1 MKKLLSWFVLVVSIA
16 VIVSSC
22 AESEED
28 KETTASTD
36 NTTSSSDDSSDNS
49 TSTSD
54 NSSTTD
60 TTAPTVSSISSTTD
74 NQSKISVTDNISVT
88 FSEAMDATS
97 VTTNTSDTTCSG
109 SLQFSSD
116 NFSTCVK
123 MSSLPTISN
132 TNKTFTLS
140 PSDNLSNY
148 TSYKI
153 RVTTA
158 VKDSSGNTLSSQFE
172 SSSITTVN
180 TEISVVVIYPENIQS
195 WDLGGVDNETFI
207 EAAIART
214 NAIWN
219 SQDVGGKI
227 TLAGHTTIDFS
238 SYSSASS
245 AGWKADLVS
254 ALMNHTDTSI
264 HQELQDNLT
273 SIMDAY
279 SADCLIY
286 WRPYGDNSSAVNGAS
301 DIENTDKYRCLMQ
314 LEYWSMGD
322 TTIFTHEFG
331 HLQGCFHEDG
341 YESPSPVTF
350 TYVDN
355 QTYNDYYRTI
365 MKTSNT
371 KSVADNTS
379 LSEVWKFSTPNQT
392 ISSSENLTVNCSRHV
407 PSSGGG
413 TSHND
418 YQCRFASEASL
429 GDNSSTDCLSKVKA
443 SINTFPYFR

>member
-1 MKKLLSWFVLVVSIA
+1 MKSLLSWFVLIVSIA

-148 TSYKI
+148 TSYKTI
-153 RVTTA
+153 VTTA
-158 VKDSSGNTLSSQFE
+158 VKDSSGNTLSSQYE

-180 TEISVVVIYPENIQS
+180 TEIRVVVIYPVDRQS
-195 WDLGGVDNETFI
+195 YGWYMGGADNETFI
-207 EAAIART
+207 KSAISRN
-214 NAIWN
+214 NAIWE
-219 SQDVGGKI
+219 SQDVGGNM
-227 TLAGHTTIDFS
+227 TLAGHKSIDFS

-245 AGWKADLVS
+245 SGWKADLNS

-273 SIMDAY
+273 SIMDEY

-286 WRPYGDNSSAVNGAS
+286 WRAYGDNGSSASGAS
-301 DIENTDKYRCLMQ
+301 EIGADKNRCLMQ
-314 LEYWSMGD
+314 LSYFSMGD
-322 TTIFTHEFG
+322 TITFAHEFG
-331 HLQGCFHEDG
+331 HLQGCRHEYG

-350 TYVDN
+350 TYIDN
-355 QTYNDYYRTI
+355 DTYTDYYRTI
-365 MKTSNT
+365 PYRLSKTQFRWAKWLHLESIIKWNLI
-371 KSVADNTS
+371 NFQ
-379 LSEVWKFSTPNQT
+379 L
-392 ISSSENLTVNCSRHV
+392 NLTNCAN
-407 PSSGGG
+407 
-413 TSHND
+413 T
-418 YQCRFASEASL
+418 E
-429 GDNSSTDCLSKVKA
+429 SK
-443 SINTFPYFR
+443 

>member
-36 NTTSSSDDSSDNS
+36 NSTSS
-49 TSTSD
+49 SD

-60 TTAPTVSSISSTTD
+60 TTAPTVSSISSKTD

-148 TSYKI
+148 TSYKTI
-153 RVTTA
+153 VTTA

-180 TEISVVVIYPENIQS
+180 TEIRVVVIYPADRQS
-195 WDLGGVDNETFI
+195 YGWYMGGADNETFI
-207 EAAIART
+207 KSAISRN
-214 NAIWN
+214 NAIWE
-219 SQDVGGKI
+219 SQDVGGNM
-227 TLAGHTTIDFS
+227 TLAGHKSIDFS
-238 SYSSASS
+238 SQ
-245 AGWKADLVS
+245 KMK
-254 ALMNHTDTSI
+254 LMNSWN
-264 HQELQDNLT
+264 NL
-273 SIMDAY
+273 
-279 SADCLIY
+279 
-286 WRPYGDNSSAVNGAS
+286 
-301 DIENTDKYRCLMQ
+301 
-314 LEYWSMGD
+314 
-322 TTIFTHEFG
+322 
-331 HLQGCFHEDG
+331 
-341 YESPSPVTF
+341 
-350 TYVDN
+350 
-355 QTYNDYYRTI
+355 
-365 MKTSNT
+365 
-371 KSVADNTS
+371 
-379 LSEVWKFSTPNQT
+379 
-392 ISSSENLTVNCSRHV
+392 
-407 PSSGGG
+407 
-413 TSHND
+413 
-418 YQCRFASEASL
+418 
-429 GDNSSTDCLSKVKA
+429 
-443 SINTFPYFR
+443 